1 MSRLSEMSPEAKER
15 LRRAGQKAQQPAE
28 VFMQY
33 ADGYFR
39 MGREGRRNRK

>member
-28 VFMQY
+28 LYMNIPTVISGWVEK
-33 ADGYFR
+33 AR
-39 MGREGRRNRK
+39 T